1 MITPDDVKQSLF
13 TLLKETFEGG
23 TNPEGTLYLDR
34 GVGLFTTIDQ
44 LTAEQASRQVTPTS
58 TTIAAHVHH
67 SLFYL
72 EVLERFMKGDTGRA
86 DWSESWQR
94 QQVDEAAWDDLRH
107 KFKTTY
113 QRISNYLQTQDDWE
127 DGLEEGYSM
136 VIHSAYHLGAVRQ
149 MLKLLS

>member
-1 MITPDDVKQSLF
+1 MITPEDVKQSLL

-23 TNPEGTLYLDR
+23 TRPEGTIYLDR

-44 LTAEQASRQVTPTS
+44 LTAEQASRQVTPAS
-58 TTIAAHVHH
+58 TTIAAQVHH

-72 EVLERFMKGDTGRA
+72 EVLERFMQGDTERA
-86 DWSESWQR
+86 DWRESWQR
-94 QQVDEAAWDDLRH
+94 QQVDAAAWDELRH
-107 KFKTTY
+107 KLKVTY
-113 QRISNYLQTQDDWE
+113 ERISRYLQTQEDWE

-149 MLKLLS
+149 MLKLKS